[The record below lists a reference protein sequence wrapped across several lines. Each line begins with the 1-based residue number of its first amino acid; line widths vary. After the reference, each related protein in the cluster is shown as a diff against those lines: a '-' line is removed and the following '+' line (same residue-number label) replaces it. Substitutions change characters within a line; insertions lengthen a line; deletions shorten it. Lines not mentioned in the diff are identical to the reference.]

1 MHRIFVSFSG
11 RGASN
16 GSEGRKAD
24 SGITAGLKGKI
35 PVARN
40 PVLMLSTGSV
50 FGPFSKAYDRACTE
64 FLSDH
69 PNNDINKQTWPRV
82 FKAAW
87 EASLTVD
94 NIKTGFLATGPIKRL
109 QHMCAMWRK
118 SKNYYIFFVC
128 SLQ

>member
-40 PVLMLSTGSV
+40 PVLMLSTV
-50 FGPFSKAYDRACTE
+50 
-64 FLSDH
+64 SD
-69 PNNDINKQTWPRV
+69 
-82 FKAAW
+82 
-87 EASLTVD
+87 ASHAV
-94 NIKTGFLATGPIKRL
+94 KF
-109 QHMCAMWRK
+109 
-118 SKNYYIFFVC
+118 
-128 SLQ
+128 